1 MQDVKPAGTLKES
14 GAPPILTRNDQLSFK
29 STRKQARKDKAN
41 DKKNGKGKTGKRGKG
56 KVGKGKK
63 KDQKKEKKNTGKG
76 KGMSRKR
83 QILKNSPTKQ
93 PPQQE
98 PSGSS
103 VDKPK
108 GKGTKAGSSA
118 SPLPKRKREQKEGP
132 KAKAKATPKP
142 KAKAT
147 PKPKVEENPKP
158 KATTKPKAAPKP
170 KAKRVK
176 KEKGQD
182 EEESPK
188 RTFNDMLVHDLLEFA
203 HRFSSDDSVRDA
215 AFKNNIRTMLAL
227 DTLKTC
233 RLNIY
238 WTRCSSGVTLLDAKL
253 DVQHFSFNSSSA
265 PEAYKAAVS
274 IKLAEQT
281 APQLNCIYFIL
292 FIIFSFA
299 KQASTY
305 GHIYVLNCRW
315 LFSQTSNLNIKTQNP
330 SVKT

>member
-63 KDQKKEKKNTGKG
+63 KDQKKGKKNTGKSI
-76 KGMSRKR
+76 SRKR
-83 QILKNSPTKQ
+83 KILKNSPTKQ

-118 SPLPKRKREQKEGP
+118 SPLPKRKREQKEPKVGP

-142 KAKAT
+142 KMKAT
-147 PKPKVEENPKP
+147 PKP

-176 KEKGQD
+176 TEKGQD
-182 EEESPK
+182 EEESQKP
-188 RTFNDMLVHDLLEFA
+188 TFNAMLVHDLLEFA
-203 HRFSSDDSVRDA
+203 HRFSPDDSVRDA
-215 AFKNNIRTMLAL
+215 AFKNKIRTMLAL

-238 WTRCSSGVTLLDAKL
+238 WTRCSSGVTLLDAKV
-253 DVQHFSFNSSSA
+253 DVQHFSYNSSSA

-274 IKLAEQT
+274 IKLAELT

-315 LFSQTSNLNIKTQNP
+315 LFS
-330 SVKT
+330 